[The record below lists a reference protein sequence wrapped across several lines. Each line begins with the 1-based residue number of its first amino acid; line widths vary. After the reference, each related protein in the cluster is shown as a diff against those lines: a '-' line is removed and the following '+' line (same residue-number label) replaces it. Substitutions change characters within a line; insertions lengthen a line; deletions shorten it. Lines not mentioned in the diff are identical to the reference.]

1 MLLHVALNTL
11 IVWDKGLDGD
21 LNPYALAD
29 RRGRAC
35 KIDRELVGQVV
46 EAARQMIKDGLRL
59 RIKSFV
65 KHLKEHLG
73 LDIGRS
79 TVERI
84 LIANDL
90 RYPHTR
96 QKRPGYYQSLRREI
110 PNGLVS
116 LDGSQ
121 MVVQLGDREL
131 RFNVEL
137 AVDVTSFCHTGLSVT
152 STETADAVIEV
163 LEQHR
168 RHWGTPLGVVFD
180 HGSANLSE
188 QVLDYLSKHRIEI
201 VAAGPANPKGNGTD
215 EGAFSQMKQVLG
227 PIRLDDSSP
236 WALARSVLELVA
248 GVYTRM
254 RNRSRVQKRPVFP
267 EAHMKEPVDPGH
279 RETERRQLKAFTE
292 ARKDKTSEAGKLQRL
307 QWIVDHHRLAPE
319 RAALERARKTIR
331 YYDLE
336 SIEQTEAAFVKAVA
350 RDDKRR
356 NLAYFFGILRNIQQ
370 RRDDES
376 YRQYCR
382 QRYNYEMMQQ
392 MERRKRERE
401 IEQQAPTAEIIA
413 EMAAKA
419 VNARARF
426 CRELAT
432 RKVSE
437 WVSQL
442 LDAVSYVRPVW
453 KRIEAAVSG
462 LKELSVE
469 QREKVLELI
478 EGVLPLKTTEGSVTP
493 NR

>member
-21 LNPYALAD
+21 LAPYALED
-29 RRGRAC
+29 CRGKAC
-35 KIDRELVGQVV
+35 KVDSELVGQVV
-46 EAARQMIKDGLRL
+46 EAARQITKEGRRL
-59 RIKSFV
+59 RIKDFV
-65 KHLKEHLG
+65 KHLREHLG

-96 QKRPGYYQSLRREI
+96 QKRPRYYQSLRREV

-116 LDGSQ
+116 VDGSQ
-121 MVVQLGDREL
+121 MVVHLGNREI

-152 STETADAVIEV
+152 STETTDAVIEV

-180 HGSANLSE
+180 HGSANLSDRA
-188 QVLDYLSKHRIEI
+188 LDYLSGHQIEI
-201 VAAGPANPKGNGTD
+201 VPAGPANPKGNGTD

-227 PIRLDDSSP
+227 SIRLDDSSP

-248 GVYTRM
+248 GVYIRM
-254 RNRSRVQKRPVFP
+254 RNRSRVHKRPVFP
-267 EAHMKEPVDPGH
+267 EEHMKDPVDPG
-279 RETERRQLKAFTE
+279 RLESERRHLQAFNA
-292 ARKDKTSEAGKLQRL
+292 ARKDKTSETEKLQRL
-307 QWIVDHHRLAPE
+307 QWIVKHHRLTPE
-319 RAALERARKTIR
+319 LAALERARKTIR
-331 YYDLE
+331 YYELD
-336 SIEQTEAAFVKAVA
+336 SVEQAEAAFVKAVA

-356 NLAYFFGILRNIQQ
+356 NLSYFFGILKNIQQ
-370 RRDDES
+370 QRDEES

-382 QRYNYEMMQQ
+382 QRYNYEMMQK
-392 MERRKRERE
+392 MERLQREHE
-401 IEQQAPTAEIIA
+401 IQQQVPTAEIIA

-419 VNARARF
+419 VTARARF
-426 CRELAT
+426 CRELAM

-442 LDAVSYVRPVW
+442 LDTVSYVQPVW
-453 KRIEAAVSG
+453 KRMAAAVAG

-478 EGVLPLKTTEGSVTP
+478 EGVLPPKTMEESVTF